1 MSAEEHT
8 TGIVLGGGG
17 ARGAYEAGVIAGIT
31 DVLADANPGAE
42 FRSLFDVVCGT
53 SVGAINAAWVAA
65 HADAE
70 DHDAQGLLRH
80 WRTLEL
86 SKHLRLDPIGMI
98 AGRPDPLNPNGKT
111 TGRAVLDAR
120 ALEVLVEEGIPWRR
134 LRRNI
139 EASRI
144 KGLVVT
150 ALHVAT
156 GTTTLFTDLAPGVE
170 YPPSKAR
177 RRKAMR
183 DAITADHVLAS
194 AAIPLIF
201 PSRRIGR
208 GYYADGG
215 VRFNTPMA
223 PALRLGVDRLVVI
236 PLLSEPE
243 ERPALGPEDYPG
255 PIFLAG
261 KVLDAL
267 LLDPIGYDLQVL
279 VRFNKLLKRLDDF
292 LTPEERAEFD
302 QVVAEARGAPYKR
315 VDTLVFRPS
324 QDLGRLALEHA
335 GRLKTRGLRGRLVA
349 MLADMGGTFDADLL
363 SFILFDADYAHQL
376 VELGRADV
384 RARADE
390 VCEFFCDRR

>member
-1 MSAEEHT
+1 MTHT

-31 DVLADANPGAE
+31 EVLADADPGKNPK
-42 FRSLFDVVCGT
+42 SLFDVVCGT

-86 SKHLRLDPIGMI
+86 SKHLRLDPVGMI
-98 AGRPDPLNPNGKT
+98 AGRPDPLNPERKT
-111 TGRAVLDAR
+111 TGRAVLNAR
-120 ALEVLVEEGIPWRR
+120 ALEQLVEEGIPWRR
-134 LRRNI
+134 LRSNI
-139 EASRI
+139 ESSRI
-144 KGLVVT
+144 KGLIVT

-156 GTTTLFTDLAPGVE
+156 GTTTLFTDLAPGVD
-170 YPPSKAR
+170 YPASKAR
-177 RRKAMR
+177 RRKAVR
-183 DAITADHVLAS
+183 DAIRADHVLAS

-201 PSRRIGR
+201 PSRRIGT

-243 ERPALGPEDYPG
+243 ERPVMAEEAYPG

-279 VRFNKLLKRLDDF
+279 ERFNKLLERLDEF
-292 LTPEERAEFD
+292 LSTTERSEFD
-302 QVVAEARGAPYKR
+302 QVLTNARGTPYRK
-315 VDTLVFRPS
+315 VETLVFRPS
-324 QDLGRLALEHA
+324 EDLGRLAREHA
-335 GRLKTRGLRGRLVA
+335 KNLGSRGIRGRIISK
-349 MLADMGGTFDADLL
+349 MADMGGTFDADFL
-363 SFILFDADYAHQL
+363 SFILFDADYAHML
-376 VELGRADV
+376 VERGRADV

-390 VCEFFCDRR
+390 VREFFSDRR

>member
-1 MSAEEHT
+1 MTHT

-31 DVLADANPGAE
+31 EVLAAADPGKNPK
-42 FRSLFDVVCGT
+42 SLFDVVCGT

-86 SKHLRLDPIGMI
+86 GKHLRLDPIGML
-98 AGRPDPLNPNGKT
+98 AGRPDPLNPDRKT
-111 TGRAVLDAR
+111 TGRAILNAR
-120 ALEVLVEEGIPWRR
+120 ALETLVEEGIPWRR
-134 LRRNI
+134 LRSNI
-139 EASRI
+139 ESQRI

-170 YPPSKAR
+170 YPASKAR
-177 RRKAMR
+177 RRKAVR
-183 DAITADHVLAS
+183 DTIRADHVLAS

-201 PSRRIGR
+201 PSRRIGT

-243 ERPALGPEDYPG
+243 ERPVMAEEAYPG

-279 VRFNKLLKRLDDF
+279 ERFNKLLERLDEF
-292 LTPEERAEFD
+292 LSTTERSEFD
-302 QVVAEARGAPYKR
+302 QVLTNARGTPYRR
-315 VDTLVFRPS
+315 VETLVFRPTE
-324 QDLGRLALEHA
+324 DLGRLAREHA
-335 GRLKTRGLRGRLVA
+335 ASLGGRGIRGRIIA
-349 MLADMGGTFDADLL
+349 KMADMGGTFDADFL
-363 SFILFDADYAHQL
+363 SFILFDADYAHML
-376 VELGRADV
+376 VERGRADV

-390 VCEFFCDRR
+390 VRAFFDDRR

>member
-1 MSAEEHT
+1 MSAEQHT

-31 DVLADANPGAE
+31 DVLTDAHPDSPK
-42 FRSLFDVVCGT
+42 SLFDVVCGT

-70 DHDAQGLLRH
+70 DHDAEGLLRH

-98 AGRPDPLNPNGKT
+98 AGRPDPLNPDRKT
-111 TGRAVLDAR
+111 TGRAVLNAR
-120 ALEVLVEEGIPWRR
+120 ALEELVEKGIPWRR
-134 LRRNI
+134 LRSNI

-177 RRKAMR
+177 RRKAVR
-183 DAITADHVLAS
+183 DAIRADHVLAS

-201 PSRRIGR
+201 PARRIGH

-243 ERPALGPEDYPG
+243 DRPAMGAEDYPG
-255 PIFLAG
+255 PLFLAG
-261 KVLDAL
+261 KVMDAL

-279 VRFNKLLKRLDDF
+279 RRFNKLLQRLDEF
-292 LTPEERAEFD
+292 LSPKERAAFD
-302 QVVAEARGAPYKR
+302 EVVADSRGAPYRR
-315 VDTLVFRPS
+315 VKTLVFRPS

-335 GRLKTRGLRGRLVA
+335 RRLRHRGIRGRLVS
-349 MLADMGGTFDADLL
+349 MMADMGGTFDADFL
-363 SFILFDADYAHQL
+363 SFILFDAEYAHQL

-384 RARADE
+384 HARADE
-390 VCEFFCDRR
+390 VREFFSDRR

>member
-1 MSAEEHT
+1 MSAEQYT

-31 DVLADANPGAE
+31 DVLADTHPEKAK
-42 FRSLFDVVCGT
+42 SLFDVVCGT

-70 DHDAQGLLRH
+70 DHDAEGLLRH

-86 SKHLRLDPIGMI
+86 SKHLRLDLVGMV
-98 AGRPDPLNPNGKT
+98 AGRPHPLTPDAKT
-111 TGRAVLDAR
+111 TGRALLDAR
-120 ALEVLVEEGIPWRR
+120 ALEELVEQGIPWRR
-134 LRRNI
+134 LRSNVETGRV
-139 EASRI
+139 

-156 GTTTLFTDLAPGVE
+156 GTTTLFTDLAPGVD
-170 YPPSKAR
+170 YPETKAR
-177 RRKAMR
+177 RRTAVR

-201 PSRRIGR
+201 PSRRIGH
-208 GYYADGG
+208 GYYCDGG

-223 PALRLGVDRLVVI
+223 PALRLGVDRMVVI
-236 PLLSEPE
+236 PLLAEPE
-243 ERPALGPEDYPG
+243 ERPAMGAEDYPG
-255 PIFLAG
+255 PLFLAG
-261 KVLDAL
+261 KVMDAL
-267 LLDPIGYDLQVL
+267 LLDPIGYDLHVL
-279 VRFNKLLKRLDDF
+279 HRFNKLLQRLDEF
-292 LTPEERAEFD
+292 LAPKERAAFD
-302 QVVAEARGAPYKR
+302 ELVASTRGTPYRR

-335 GRLKTRGLRGRLVA
+335 ARLRNRGLRGRLVSMMA
-349 MLADMGGTFDADLL
+349 NMGGTFDADFL
-363 SFILFDADYAHQL
+363 SFVLFDAEYAHQL

-384 RARADE
+384 HTRADE
-390 VCEFFCDRR
+390 VREFFSDRR

>member
-1 MSAEEHT
+1 MTQHT

-31 DVLADANPGAE
+31 DVLADADPGAS

-86 SKHLRLDPIGMI
+86 SKHLRLDPIGML
-98 AGRPDPLNPNGKT
+98 AGRPDPLNPDPKT
-111 TGRAVLDAR
+111 TGRAVLNAR
-120 ALEVLVEEGIPWRR
+120 ALEQLVEDGIPWRR
-134 LRRNI
+134 LRSNL
-139 EASRI
+139 EAGRL

-156 GTTTLFTDLAPGVE
+156 GTTTLFTDLAPGVD
-170 YPPSKAR
+170 YPASKAR
-177 RRKAMR
+177 RRRAVR
-183 DAITADHVLAS
+183 DAIRADHVLAS

-201 PSRRIGR
+201 PSRRIGS
-208 GYYADGG
+208 GYYCDGG

-243 ERPALGPEDYPG
+243 DRPALAAEEYPG
-255 PIFLAG
+255 PLFLAG

-279 VRFNKLLKRLDDF
+279 VRFNKLLERLDEF
-292 LTPEERAEFD
+292 LSQTERNEFD
-302 QVVAEARGAPYKR
+302 KVLTDARGAPYRK
-315 VDTLVFRPS
+315 VETLIFRPS

-335 GRLKTRGLRGRLVA
+335 TRLRKRGIRGRIIAA
-349 MLADMGGTFDADLL
+349 MADMGGTFDADLL
-363 SFILFDADYAHQL
+363 SFVLFDADYAHQL

-384 RARADE
+384 RARAKE
-390 VCEFFCDRR
+390 VRAFFDDRR